1 VRAPG
6 RFLLACLLSLGGFP
20 ARAHTQSPVPP
31 VRPDT
36 TPPSPGTPAAGA
48 SSTLLPDDELCLGF
62 AFRAWTPP
70 LDWKAA
76 GHGER
81 PDPRSIPQ
89 APSGR
94 DWAAND
100 RQDGDTT
107 VTLFPAW
114 WPAGV
119 VVRLPS
125 RIPLTGDTLHGT
137 ATALVADGRMT
148 APRADVLA
156 WRVRCG
162 APR

>member
-1 VRAPG
+1 MRAPG
-6 RFLLACLLSLGGFP
+6 RLLLACFLTLGGIP
-20 ARAHTQSPVPP
+20 ARAHAQSPVPP

-36 TPPSPGTPAAGA
+36 SSRNPAAPTAGA

-62 AFRAWTPP
+62 SFGAWTPP
-70 LDWKAA
+70 LDWTAA

-107 VTLFPAW
+107 LTLFPAW

-125 RIPLTGDTLHGT
+125 RIPLTGDTLRGT
-137 ATALVADGRMT
+137 ATALVADGRLA
-148 APRADVLA
+148 APSANVMA

-162 APR
+162 ARR